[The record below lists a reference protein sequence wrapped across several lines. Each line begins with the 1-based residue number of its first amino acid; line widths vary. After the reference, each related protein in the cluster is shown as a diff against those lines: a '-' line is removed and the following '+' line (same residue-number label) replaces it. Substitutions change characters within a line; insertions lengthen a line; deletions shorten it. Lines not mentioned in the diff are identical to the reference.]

1 MGGVPLGAR
10 PDVRT
15 VQVRIRTGAPQ
26 GPDRQVRGILI
37 ALSAMMF
44 FCTSVV
50 PAPMD
55 V

>member
-1 MGGVPLGAR
+1 MSAR
-10 PDVRT
+10 YC
-15 VQVRIRTGAPQ
+15 
-26 GPDRQVRGILI
+26 RGILI

-55 V
+55 VYRWKT